1 MSIVDR
7 MIEWREV
14 AEQGGTTLDR
24 ITLFPWEY
32 REMVA
37 RLTGEFCTTK
47 VEPGF
52 KGFFMDT
59 PLYVREPIKTQW
71 LNDPRQ
77 MAGAMA

>member
-32 REMVA
+32 REMIF
-37 RLTGEFCTTK
+37 RLTGEMP
-47 VEPGF
+47 VEQVESGF
-52 KGFFMDT
+52 KGYFMDT
-59 PLYVREPIKTQW
+59 PLYVRKPIETRW
-71 LNDPRQ
+71 LND
-77 MAGAMA
+77 AGQAA